1 MAAQQNTIRTALPAE
16 VKKIDIFSNEDQTK
30 KVDLRGG
37 LLRLQYFESIL
48 QDTIRVTVIYT
59 DSGSTIAKK
68 GDDKLVSAI
77 EGLPIVGQERVDL
90 TFIDNNDNEIK
101 FSKEGKNSLYINKFS
116 PVTDD
121 TTRSM
126 VMLDLVSKE
135 YILNEKMRLNTRFD
149 GSISEHVTGI
159 LTKQKVNKD
168 TPKERE
174 QNYLNT
180 EKELFIEKTTGDYI
194 FCGNN
199 WKPFYT
205 MNWLS
210 KKAVP
215 GGGKDRDERNGKEGD
230 DGALGNSAGYFL
242 WETAKG
248 FHFRSI
254 EWLLDKEMNPKKKSI
269 IYNDTGDDGGG
280 KIPAGYDIK
289 ALSMEKSNPLNIQK
303 KLMMG
308 AFSTRTIVFNPFN
321 CIYEVITPNAYG
333 DKKTRASQDKLKLA
347 GGKLPVMNPEFNMDE
362 RDGAKGE
369 KKGTTPTAPAGTGNS
384 KKDATKGE
392 ISKSKEFSRT
402 QYMFLDYG
410 TLVADGDKDPNKWAD
425 GAKKQLEKS
434 QTHQNFEIKDILNQS
449 SMRYNQLFSNKI
461 SVTIPGDFSLHAG
474 DSIFF
479 DGPELTSDDKKDTI
493 DKKDGGLYIIADICH
508 YSTSKETYTKMNL
521 VRDSI
526 ERKGTATGG

>member
-48 QDTIRVTVIYT
+48 QDTIRVTLIYA

-77 EGLPIVGQERVDL
+77 EGLPIVGQERVEL
-90 TFIDNNDNEIK
+90 TFIDNNENEIK
-101 FSKEGKNSLYINKFS
+101 FSKEGKNSLYVNKFS
-116 PVTDD
+116 PVTKD

-159 LTKQKVNKD
+159 LTKQKIGKD

-289 ALSMEKSNPLNIQK
+289 ALSMEKDNRLNIQK

-347 GGKLPVMNPEFNMDE
+347 GEKLPVMNPEFNMDE

-425 GAKKQLEKS
+425 GARKQLEKS